1 MTLKRTA
8 LIAGATGLIGKQLLQ
23 DLLNNPEYGKIIAI
37 LRRPSGITHPK
48 LQELMVPFQE
58 LSAAL
63 ENVQVDDCFC
73 CLGTTMAVAGSK
85 EAFKLVDFEYP
96 LLLAKAAQAHGCKQY
111 LLISAMGA
119 DESSAVFYN
128 KVKGQVQNELKKL
141 NFPSLHIFQ
150 PSLLMGDRTEKRPGE
165 RVAQVIMGSL
175 GFLFFGPFQKY
186 KAIEGKDVA
195 AAMLKVALSNSSG
208 LHIYESNIIAQIAHQ

>member
-1 MTLKRTA
+1 
-8 LIAGATGLIGKQLLQ
+8 
-23 DLLNNPEYGKIIAI
+23 
-37 LRRPSGITHPK
+37 
-48 LQELMVPFQE
+48 
-58 LSAAL
+58 
-63 ENVQVDDCFC
+63 
-73 CLGTTMAVAGSK
+73 
-85 EAFKLVDFEYP
+85 
-96 LLLAKAAQAHGCKQY
+96 
-111 LLISAMGA
+111 
-119 DESSAVFYN
+119 
-128 KVKGQVQNELKKL
+128 VKGQVQNELKKL
-141 NFPSLHIFQ
+141 DFPSLHIFQ